1 MPEMDGYETMRAIR
15 QIAEFRTLPIIAV
28 TAKAMKGDRA
38 KCIEAGAS
46 DYITKPVDLD
56 QLFSVLRVWLVPQ
69 PGALPVSAD
78 GKPIGSVC
86 QWPPTQHEPLRRPG
100 ERRIKILLV
109 DDTPENLVSLEAA
122 LSGLGEEL
130 VLANSG
136 KEALRYLL
144 EDDFAAILLDV
155 RMPEMDGFE
164 TAELIRSRPRS
175 RQTPILFLTGYRNEE
190 HLFRGYDLGAVDF
203 LFKPIVPEVLRSKV
217 AVFVELSRSNAKL
230 QEQADALRRQAEVLQ
245 KAEQKFRSLLEAAPD
260 AMVVCREDG
269 EIVMVN
275 SQTEIL
281 FNCQRDKL
289 ISRNIRALVPDWEY
303 RFRPGWDDDFGT
315 PKVQPVE
322 RGVELQAFPEGR
334 DPFQAEFSFSP
345 LQTEEGVVVTCSIR
359 DISERKKTEE
369 RIRELNTN
377 LEERVLER
385 TEALM
390 RSNEELQQFAYVA
403 SHDLQEPLRTVS
415 IYAQLL
421 AKRYHGQLAGDA
433 DQFIK
438 FIVEGSERME
448 KLIHDLLDFSRVDAR
463 GTDFFTR
470 TSCDDAL
477 NDAIR
482 NLHSLI
488 EESGAVLTREPLPWV
503 TGDPVQLTRLFQ
515 NLLVNSIKY
524 RTEEAPRIHIAAQRQ
539 NGEWLFSVRDN
550 GIGIEPQ
557 YAEKVFGIF
566 KCLQPRDKKLRQRHG
581 PGHLPEDR
589 EPSRGPHLGGIGP
602 GQGRDVL
609 LHLAP

>member
-1 MPEMDGYETMRAIR
+1 MPANATRLAQETS
-15 QIAEFRTLPIIAV
+15 L
-28 TAKAMKGDRA
+28 
-38 KCIEAGAS
+38 
-46 DYITKPVDLD
+46 
-56 QLFSVLRVWLVPQ
+56 
-69 PGALPVSAD
+69 
-78 GKPIGSVC
+78 
-86 QWPPTQHEPLRRPG
+86 
-100 ERRIKILLV
+100 ERRTKILLV

-136 KEALRYLL
+136 KQALRHLL

-217 AVFVELSRSNAKL
+217 AVFVELSRTNAKL
-230 QEQADALRRQAEVLQ
+230 KEQTEALRKQAEVLQ
-245 KAEQKFRSLLEAAPD
+245 KAEQRFRSLLEAAPD
-260 AMVVCREDG
+260 AMLVCREDG

-275 SQTEIL
+275 SQAEIL
-281 FNCQRDKL
+281 FNSQRDNL
-289 ISRNIRALVPDWEY
+289 ISKNIRSLVPGWGY
-303 RFRPGWDDDFGT
+303 RFRQGWDDEPNG
-315 PKVQPVE
+315 PGGQPVE
-322 RGVELQAFPEGR
+322 RGVELRAFPEGLS
-334 DPFQAEFSFSP
+334 PFQAEISFSP
-345 LQTEEGVVVTCSIR
+345 LQTEEGLVVTCSIR
-359 DISERKKTEE
+359 DITERKKTEE

-390 RSNEELQQFAYVA
+390 RSNEELQQFAYIA

-421 AKRYHGQLAGDA
+421 AKRYKAQLAGDA
-433 DQFIK
+433 DQFIQ

-463 GTDFFTR
+463 GTDYFTR
-470 TSCDDAL
+470 MSCEEAL
-477 NDAIR
+477 NDALS

-488 EESGAVLTREPLPWV
+488 EENAVVITQGKLPDV

-515 NLLVNSIKY
+515 NLLVNSIRY
-524 RTEEAPRIHIAAQRQ
+524 RTEAAPQIEISSQ
-539 NGEWLFSVRDN
+539 NYHGEWLISVRDN

-557 YAEKVFGIF
+557 YAEKIFGIF
-566 KCLQPRDKKLRQRHG
+566 RCLQPRDKSSGSGMGLAICRKIVTRHEG
-581 PGHLPEDR
+581 RIWVESEL
-589 EPSRGPHLGGIGP
+589 
-602 GQGRDVL
+602 GQGATFHFTLPRN
-609 LHLAP
+609 

>member
-1 MPEMDGYETMRAIR
+1 
-15 QIAEFRTLPIIAV
+15 
-28 TAKAMKGDRA
+28 
-38 KCIEAGAS
+38 
-46 DYITKPVDLD
+46 
-56 QLFSVLRVWLVPQ
+56 
-69 PGALPVSAD
+69 
-78 GKPIGSVC
+78 
-86 QWPPTQHEPLRRPG
+86 
-100 ERRIKILLV
+100 V

-122 LSGLGEEL
+122 LGALGEQL

-144 EDDFAAILLDV
+144 DDDFAALLLDV

-175 RQTPILFLTGYRNEE
+175 RQIPILFLTGYRNDE

-230 QEQADALRRQAEVLQ
+230 QQQADALRTQAAVLQ

-260 AMVVCREDG
+260 AMVVCRENG

-281 FNCQRDKL
+281 FGSQRDKL
-289 ISRNIRALVPDWEY
+289 ISKNIRSLVPNWEY
-303 RFRPGWDDDFGT
+303 RFRPGWDDGSGT
-315 PKVQPVE
+315 PKVEPVE
-322 RGVELQAFPEGR
+322 RGIELQAFPEGR

-345 LQTEEGVVVTCSIR
+345 LHTEEGPVVTCSIR
-359 DISERKKTEE
+359 DISERKRTEK

-377 LEERVLER
+377 LEQRVLER

-421 AKRYHGQLAGDA
+421 AKRYSEQLAGDA
-433 DQFIK
+433 DQSIK
-438 FIVEGSERME
+438 FIVEGSERMQ

-463 GTDFFTR
+463 
-470 TSCDDAL
+470 AL
-477 NDAIR
+477 TF
-482 NLHSLI
+482 SL
-488 EESGAVLTREPLPWV
+488 ARVAM
-503 TGDPVQLTRLFQ
+503 
-515 NLLVNSIKY
+515 K
-524 RTEEAPRIHIAAQRQ
+524 
-539 NGEWLFSVRDN
+539 
-550 GIGIEPQ
+550 
-557 YAEKVFGIF
+557 
-566 KCLQPRDKKLRQRHG
+566 
-581 PGHLPEDR
+581 
-589 EPSRGPHLGGIGP
+589 PSMTP
-602 GQGRDVL
+602 
-609 LHLAP
+609 

>member
-1 MPEMDGYETMRAIR
+1 MLVAANATQLVKEPP
-15 QIAEFRTLPIIAV
+15 AEP
-28 TAKAMKGDRA
+28 K
-38 KCIEAGAS
+38 
-46 DYITKPVDLD
+46 
-56 QLFSVLRVWLVPQ
+56 
-69 PGALPVSAD
+69 
-78 GKPIGSVC
+78 
-86 QWPPTQHEPLRRPG
+86 
-100 ERRIKILLV
+100 IKILMV

-130 VLANSG
+130 VPAHSG

-144 EDDFAAILLDV
+144 EDDYAAILLDV

-175 RQTPILFLTGYRNEE
+175 RQIPILFLTGYRNEE

-230 QEQADALRRQAEVLQ
+230 QEQADALRKQAEVLR

-289 ISRNIRALVPDWEY
+289 ISRNIRSLVPTWGY
-303 RFRPGWDDDFGT
+303 WFHPGWYDDFGE
-315 PKVQPVE
+315 PRVQPVQ
-322 RGVELQAFPEGR
+322 RGIELDAFPEGR
-334 DPFQAEFSFSP
+334 EQFRAEFSFSP

-359 DISERKKTEE
+359 DITERKKTEE

-377 LEERVLER
+377 LEQRVMER

-390 RSNEELQQFAYVA
+390 RSNEELQQFAYIA

-421 AKRYHGQLAGDA
+421 AKRYQGQLAGDA
-433 DQFIK
+433 GQFID

-470 TSCDDAL
+470 MTCDDAL
-477 NDAIR
+477 DDALS

-488 EESGAVLTREPLPWV
+488 EETGAVLTRGPLPWLR
-503 TGDPVQLTRLFQ
+503 GDPVQLTRLFQ
-515 NLLVNSIKY
+515 NLIVNSIKY
-524 RTEEAPRIHIAAQRQ
+524 RTEEPPRIHVAAESQP
-539 NGEWLFSVRDN
+539 GEWLFSVRDN
-550 GIGIEPQ
+550 GIGIDPQ
-557 YAEKVFGIF
+557 YAEKIFGIF
-566 KCLQPRDKKLRQRHG
+566 RCLQPRDRSSGTGMGLAICRKIVSRHEGRIWVESALDKGATFYFTLPVRQ
-581 PGHLPEDR
+581 
-589 EPSRGPHLGGIGP
+589 
-602 GQGRDVL
+602 
-609 LHLAP
+609 

>member
-1 MPEMDGYETMRAIR
+1 MPANAT
-15 QIAEFRTLPIIAV
+15 Q
-28 TAKAMKGDRA
+28 TAP
-38 KCIEAGAS
+38 EPAGA
-46 DYITKPVDLD
+46 
-56 QLFSVLRVWLVPQ
+56 
-69 PGALPVSAD
+69 
-78 GKPIGSVC
+78 
-86 QWPPTQHEPLRRPG
+86 
-100 ERRIKILLV
+100 RRIKILLV

-122 LSGLGEEL
+122 LSGLGEQL

-136 KEALRYLL
+136 KEALRHLL

-203 LFKPIVPEVLRSKV
+203 LFKPIVAEVLRSKV
-217 AVFVELSRSNAKL
+217 AVFIELSRGNAKL
-230 QEQADALRRQAEVLQ
+230 QEQADALRTQAAVLQ

-269 EIVMVN
+269 EIAMVN

-281 FNCQRDKL
+281 FNCRRDKL

-303 RFRPGWDDDFGT
+303 QLRPGWDDEFETSKFGT
-315 PKVQPVE
+315 PKVGAPTFGTPTFGTPRFDMPRVQPVK
-322 RGVELQAFPEGR
+322 RGIELDVFPEGGDR
-334 DPFQAEFSFSP
+334 FQAEFSFSP
-345 LQTEEGVVVTCSIR
+345 LHTEEGVVVSCSIR
-359 DISERKKTEE
+359 DVSQRKRTEE
-369 RIRELNTN
+369 RIRELNAT

-421 AKRYHGQLAGDA
+421 ARRYQGQIASDA

-438 FIVEGSERME
+438 FIVEGSARME
-448 KLIHDLLDFSRVDAR
+448 KLIHDLLDFSRADAR

-470 TSCDDAL
+470 MNCEEALDDAIV
-477 NDAIR
+477 NI
-482 NLHSLI
+482 HSLM
-488 EESGAVLTREPLPWV
+488 EESGAAITRGPLPWV

-515 NLLVNSIKY
+515 NLLVNSIRY
-524 RTEEAPRIHIAAQRQ
+524 RSQEVPRIHIEAHGQK
-539 NGEWLFSVRDN
+539 GEWLFSVRDN

-557 YAEKVFGIF
+557 YVEKIFGIF
-566 KCLQPRDKKLRQRHG
+566 KCLQPRDKSSGSGMGLAICRKIVSRHEG
-581 PGHLPEDR
+581 RIWGESAGLGEGATFYFTLPGKE
-589 EPSRGPHLGGIGP
+589 
-602 GQGRDVL
+602 
-609 LHLAP
+609 